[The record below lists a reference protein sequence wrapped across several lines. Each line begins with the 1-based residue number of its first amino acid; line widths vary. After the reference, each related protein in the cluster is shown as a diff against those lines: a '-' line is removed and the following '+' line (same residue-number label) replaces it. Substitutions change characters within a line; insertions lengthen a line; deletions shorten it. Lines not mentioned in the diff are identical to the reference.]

1 MQGERQEAVMTRFG
15 PFAFDALRRQLL
27 RDEREIHLT
36 PKAFD
41 LLAVLIDAAPRVVP
55 KREIYERLWPRSVV
69 SDATLVGLIKEMRR
83 ALGDQDRKAPLIRTV
98 HRVGYAFAAPLA
110 RVPQPSGHEW
120 RWLVASGRRISLLD
134 GENLIGRDPRAR
146 LQLDDS
152 TVSRRHARIML
163 NGADA
168 LLEDLGSKNGTCVGG
183 VRIVGSVVLR
193 DGDRVAFGRVLVTYR
208 EAAKGMSTATQMS
221 RVGGARSSVES

>member
-1 MQGERQEAVMTRFG
+1 MRGEREEAVMTRFG
-15 PFAFDALRRQLL
+15 PFAFDALRRLLL

-41 LLAVLIDAAPRVVP
+41 LLAVLIAAAPRVVP
-55 KREIYERLWPRSVV
+55 KREIYERLWPGGVV

-83 ALGDQDRKAPLIRTV
+83 ALGDHDRRAPLIRTV

-110 RVPQPSGHEW
+110 GAQQPAGNLW
-120 RWLVASGRRISLLD
+120 RWLVSSGRRVSLLD
-134 GENLIGRDPRAR
+134 GENLIGRDPDAR

-163 NGADA
+163 SGADA

-183 VRIVGSVVLR
+183 VRVDGQVALR
-193 DGDRVAFGRVLVTYR
+193 DGDRVAFGRVFATYR
-208 EAAKGMSTATQMS
+208 EASTGLSTATHIS
-221 RVGGARSSVES
+221 RIRGARSSVES